1 MSLRDCAASAG
12 MPRLCPGC
20 RSRDGEHDFG
30 ETCTLA
36 EESDALYAAIGADIA
51 ALDVPPVAE
60 PVPPPS
66 DPWLARRAL
75 GFGASDVAALLVALG
90 RRHAEDFP
98 AWVRDAAKPIRT
110 RAGIVPRVL
119 ARKAGLAAYEAPSAV
134 ALEGIRREREL
145 YSEAYRQARVAPW
158 VASPGLDPESLTY
171 APDAIPRECLPLVD
185 RYERA
190 LSATPDAWA
199 RDLYGGLVCVELKC
213 SVQAVLHLPPHY
225 ALQVQAQIAV
235 MGAESGLLVVGQ
247 QWGASW
253 APDGPIAAWPVER
266 DDAVIAEI
274 REAAAEGWRRVCA
287 LREEAGHG

>member
-1 MSLRDCAASAG
+1 MSILDCEDGIDEDAWDAA
-12 MPRLCPGC
+12 MV
-20 RSRDGEHDFG
+20 
-30 ETCTLA
+30 
-36 EESDALYAAIGADIA
+36 GADIA

-66 DPWLARRAL
+66 DPWLARRQL
-75 GFGASDVAALLVALG
+75 GFGASDTAALLIALG
-90 RRHAEDFP
+90 RRHTEDYP

-145 YSEAYRQARVAPW
+145 YSALYRMRYR
-158 VASPGLDPESLTY
+158 GLDPESLTY
-171 APDAIPRECLPLVD
+171 APDATPRECLPLVD

-213 SVQAVLHLPPHY
+213 SVQAVLHLPAHY

-247 QWGASW
+247 QWGAAW
-253 APDGPIAAWPVER
+253 APDGPIAVWAVER
-266 DDAVIAEI
+266 DEAVIAEI